1 MLKLQ
6 NIAVSFGSRHVLQD
20 LSCEVEAG
28 DFIVILG
35 VNGAG
40 KSSFFDVIA
49 GKNQNISG
57 SILLDG
63 VDITALNEMQRAD
76 KITRIFQSTR
86 LNSVGTMTV
95 AQNFAIAHY
104 CRRSVRLVDGMT
116 SMPRQKAE
124 RILQDLA
131 MPNSLLDVPMQALSG
146 GQRQLLAF
154 AMSMQHIP
162 KILLLDEP
170 TAALDPQA
178 ATKLLLYAKKFIKQ
192 HKVTTLMITHDPQ
205 IALSMGNKIWIL
217 ENGKISKQFTEQDK
231 QHLHPDNLI
240 GHINYQ
246 ELLS

>member
-6 NIAVSFGSRHVLQD
+6 NINVSFGNRPVLRD
-20 LSCEVEAG
+20 LSCQVEAG

-40 KSSFFDVIA
+40 KTSFFDVIA
-49 GKNQNISG
+49 GKNRNVGGAIF
-57 SILLDG
+57 LDG
-63 VDITALNEMQRAD
+63 LDVTSLSEKQRAD
-76 KITRIFQSTR
+76 KITRIFQSPR
-86 LNSVGTMTV
+86 LNSVETMTV

-104 CRRSVRLVDGMT
+104 CRRSARLVDGMT
-116 SMPRQKAE
+116 DMPRQKAE
-124 RILQDLA
+124 LILQSLN
-131 MPNSLLDVPMQALSG
+131 MPFSLLDVTMQALSG

-154 AMSMQHIP
+154 AMSMQRIP

-178 ATKLLLYAKKFIKQ
+178 ATKLLLYAKTFIKQ
-192 HKVTTLMITHDPQ
+192 HKITTMMITHDPQ

-217 ENGKISKQFTEQDK
+217 EDGKISKQFSEQDK
-231 QHLHPDNLI
+231 KNLHPDQLI

-246 ELLS
+246 DLRD

>member
-1 MLKLQ
+1 MLNLQ
-6 NIAVSFGSRHVLQD
+6 NINVSFGNRHVLRN
-20 LSCEVEAG
+20 LSCQVEAG

-57 SILLDG
+57 SVFLNG
-63 VDITALNEMQRAD
+63 VDITSLNEMQRAD
-76 KITRIFQSTR
+76 KVTRIFQSTR

-116 SMPRQKAE
+116 DMPRQKAE
-124 RILQDLA
+124 QILQGLD
-131 MPNSLLDVPMQALSG
+131 MPKSLLDVPMQVLSG

-178 ATKLLLYAKKFIKQ
+178 ATKLLLYAKRFIKQ
-192 HKVTTLMITHDPQ
+192 HKITTMMITHDPQ
-205 IALSMGNKIWIL
+205 IALSMGNKIWVL
-217 ENGKISKQFTEQDK
+217 EDGKISKQFTEQDK
-231 QHLHPDNLI
+231 KSLHPDQLI

-246 ELLS
+246 ELRD